1 MATIP
6 KNPLEQ
12 RKITLKIDTMAN
24 INLPKIYGI
33 IKNSNPTDYV
43 LFPSLQSWSK
53 LKYEVKTKMAK
64 KPRGNRLLRWKAKK
78 ATKSTLNEEAAFS
91 KFMQAPWNLY
101 AWKFLAK

>member
-6 KNPLEQ
+6 PNPLKQ
-12 RKITLKIDTMAN
+12 PKKTLKVDTMAN

-43 LFPSLQSWSK
+43 PFPSVQSWSK
-53 LKYEVKTKMAK
+53 LKYEVKTKMATVSEK
-64 KPRGNRLLRWKAKK
+64 TIK
-78 ATKSTLNEEAAFS
+78 ATKSTLNEEEAFS

-101 AWKFLAK
+101 AWKFLA

>member
-12 RKITLKIDTMAN
+12 PKITLKIDTMAN

-43 LFPSLQSWSK
+43 LFPSLQS
-53 LKYEVKTKMAK
+53 
-64 KPRGNRLLRWKAKK
+64 
-78 ATKSTLNEEAAFS
+78 
-91 KFMQAPWNLY
+91 
-101 AWKFLAK
+101 